1 MRKYLTVV
9 LAIMMIALVGCTLHQ
24 TKAISDRLQ
33 VGDLYDLSEVRP
45 LNLKARS
52 KCPLPPAINIINVEK
67 REEEIVIFHGGGL
80 LPRIV
85 NPKELTTA
93 VVEYLQYGFEKSQIK
108 IDNNSSKIIQISL
121 ENAEYINT
129 LGFLGGGSV
138 IKMKVEIPEIKYSE
152 SYQAKDYTMAGIPE
166 CMAYAAHI
174 VTRQIIDDPV
184 IQDYIL
190 CKMTASSEE
199 SPVRES
205 ALDILKRRYAS
216 GEITKEQFEQMKKDI
231 Q

>member
-1 MRKYLTVV
+1 MKRLMAG
-9 LAIMMIALVGCTLHQ
+9 LFILLGLIALTGCTLHQ
-24 TKAISDRLQ
+24 TKGITERLQ
-33 VGDLYDLSEVRP
+33 AGDLYELYGVKP

-80 LPRIV
+80 LPRTV

-93 VVEYLQYGFEKSQIK
+93 VVEYLKHGFEKSQIK
-108 IDNNSSKIIQISL
+108 IDNNSSKIIHISL
-121 ENAEYINT
+121 ADAIFINK
-129 LGFLGGGSV
+129 LGSLGGL
-138 IKMKVEIPEIKYSE
+138 IKIKVDVPEIKYSE
-152 SYQAKDYTMAGIPE
+152 FYQAKDYTMAGVPE
-166 CMAYAAHI
+166 CMAYAAHV

-190 CKMTASSEE
+190 CANTTLPTKD
-199 SPVRES
+199 S
-205 ALDILKRRYAS
+205 ALDILKKRYAS